1 MEITMK
7 YIIKDVGFTSLD
19 KEYNILDSIRKKNES
34 LVFYRCDTKIHELSE
49 EAYNNLKEEYFEG
62 YCNDTIG
69 LSLEEHLQIKLLI
82 INFLVKNKLLQYMQP
97 IGISQADE
105 YYKNMVDNC
114 FDMYHY
120 NFVDKIKDIIMN
132 IAYGSESPYRKNFIN
147 KRILYHNNYYLDEEG
162 INKVVFTNIW
172 YMPNDVAEILY
183 AMKEEAIYSGIITD
197 SSNPFDYSAT
207 SFCKV
212 ETADNYDLYISTKDN
227 EKLNTNT
234 WNIIEAYKWKILI
247 V

>member
-1 MEITMK
+1 M
-7 YIIKDVGFTSLD
+7 
-19 KEYNILDSIRKKNES
+19 R
-34 LVFYRCDTKIHELSE
+34 
-49 EAYNNLKEEYFEG
+49 
-62 YCNDTIG
+62 
-69 LSLEEHLQIKLLI
+69 
-82 INFLVKNKLLQYMQP
+82 P

-132 IAYGSESPYRKNFIN
+132 IAYDSESPYRKNFIN

-212 ETADNYDLYISTKDN
+212 ETADNYDLYINMKDN
-227 EKLNTNT
+227 EKLSTNT
-234 WNIIEAYKWKILI
+234 LNIIKAYEWKILTL
-247 V
+247 